1 MVWYGGYFMAKVRMQ
16 DIADQLGVSAVT
28 VHNALT
34 GKRGVSDAM
43 REKVVS
49 TAREMGYF
57 QERRNIGS
65 LRNIGVIISERYLAT
80 YTTFYWKMYQE
91 LMLAAS
97 DLNCMVSAEILKR
110 ETERNQLL
118 PRFVEENAVE
128 GLIIMG
134 ELSREYIAVL
144 RNRVRQPVIMMDF
157 YYKDVADDA
166 VITDGFYG
174 TYLLTEYLYNKG
186 FRKMAF
192 VGSIHA
198 TSSIMDRYCGFC
210 RSVLEHKLLFL
221 EEWQMEDR
229 KEDGEI
235 VLKLPEHMPEAF
247 VCNCDLVASHLI
259 DVLKENGYRVPEDVS
274 VVGFDN
280 YLYPGLPNRDIT
292 TYEVDMHWM
301 ADAALRKVM
310 RRIESPNGRERLSLV
325 SGFIVE
331 KGSVR

>member
-1 MVWYGGYFMAKVRMQ
+1 MAKVRMQ
-16 DIADQLGVSAVT
+16 DIADRLGVSAVT
-28 VHNALT
+28 VHNALA
-34 GKRGVSDAM
+34 GKRGVSDSV
-43 REKVVS
+43 REKVLS
-49 TAREMGYF
+49 TAKEMGYF
-57 QERRNIGS
+57 QERRNAGS
-65 LRNIGVIISERYLAT
+65 LRNIGVIISERYLAN

-91 LMLAAS
+91 LMMAAS
-97 DLNCMVSAEILKR
+97 GLNCMVSAEILKWGA
-110 ETERNQLL
+110 ERNLLL

-134 ELSREYIAVL
+134 EISREYIAFL
-144 RNRVRQPVIMMDF
+144 RGKVRQPVIMMDF
-157 YYKDVADDA
+157 YYKEVADDA

-186 FRKMAF
+186 FREIAF

-198 TSSIMDRYCGFC
+198 TSSIMDRYCGYY
-210 RSVLEHKLLFL
+210 RSVLEHGLTYY
-221 EEWQMEDR
+221 EEWQIEDR
-229 KEDGEI
+229 REDGEI

-259 DVLKENGYRVPEDVS
+259 DALKENGYRVPEDVS

-292 TYEVDMHWM
+292 TYEVDMRGM
-301 ADAALRKVM
+301 ADAALQKAV
-310 RRIESPNGRERLSLV
+310 RRIETPDGQERLSLI